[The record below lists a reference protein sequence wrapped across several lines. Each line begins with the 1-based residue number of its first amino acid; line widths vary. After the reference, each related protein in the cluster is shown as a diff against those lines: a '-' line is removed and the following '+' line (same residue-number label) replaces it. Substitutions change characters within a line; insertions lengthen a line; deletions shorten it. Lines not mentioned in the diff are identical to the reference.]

1 MKRKLHS
8 FGVLAALC
16 CCTLGYAISGNSPQ
30 RLFKQISSTVKEL
43 VGQSD
48 DKIRLT
54 LPESEVRRMLS
65 QVTPSRAMHKVPE
78 AGADSTEAAL
88 YQSFTDTLWMN
99 NHAPGQEN
107 VSLSPA
113 SEGVT
118 VNENGVVTITTQKG
132 VTNYFVTGAEN
143 QNFAWQARNARR
155 YYFTAKISS
164 DKDVVVQPALVYQ
177 TNGSLYAAN
186 SGRLTLNSDNN
197 HTAKFCLE
205 AEGIPENSNLVLG
218 FLTDEDTAET
228 TFEVSEITFIGKCKA
243 LRSEEWST
251 DNDLPG
257 LGLNSYSQNQY
268 VVKCNNTTSIGV
280 IYYNGVGHMTGIN
293 TTDTEFVMPE
303 NIMID
308 GEPVILNE
316 FGYNGK
322 FDWSGAPNLK
332 VLDLTSANKVS
343 VDYTD
348 SHITDIY
355 RNTTE
360 VFNDNSKN
368 KDSIY
373 LHVYYNYGAGKYN
386 GYKRVLVNGEK
397 PEYPILKNSDF
408 VVAGKSEGDY
418 FGITYKNGFIIS
430 EIYSQRD
437 TVELPQTIT
446 INGWGIATVTNCGRD
461 NETWSGTLCENA
473 PNLKSLIVPKDYT
486 TLNIYWNQS
495 PLTEL
500 HIHGNTPSTRWDVPS
515 DMDVYVAL
523 QSSYSNYCNT
533 SAWKNANL
541 IPDGWDFEWLTV
553 DVKRKGEFA
562 QTYIEMTNADW
573 KAGVN
578 VKVKGALNES
588 DLKNFQLLT
597 NLRKLDLSEAQFGK
611 IPQSFLRNN
620 KTLYEV
626 SLPKEVTEIGEYAF
640 QQCSKL
646 TKVTAPGVK
655 TLEAYAFDGDSRLE
669 EFDLSNVTVIEEYTF
684 RDCSRYAPTRLADKL
699 YFIGSYAFYNTAIQ
713 EVTIPEGIS
722 VLKSYSFGN
731 CKQLKKVVLPSKLK
745 NIGEGAFADCTMLPE
760 ISIPETVENI
770 GSYAFYSCTSLTEL
784 TIPSNVK
791 EVGYSFISKCSSLTS
806 IKCKAVMPPRATGS
820 FVSGIDRN
828 HCTLFVAPFTIDAFR
843 EADCWKEFYIMKP
856 LEEPVKNIYINRPM
870 AFDLQS
876 ADNAVLQGNPN
887 MTLDYTNV
895 DWNWYVGQLSASG
908 DGTLSAGVFNII
920 NRFDCRSNQG
930 NDYRPT
936 LVNNAENMR
945 ADSVVCTI
953 ELNSDYW
960 HFISFP
966 YDVKVSD
973 IHGLNHTD
981 YAIRQY
987 NSLRRATGEGEGNWE
1002 DVPADGTLEAGKGY
1016 IIKAANHYKESLN
1029 NTFAPKVVF
1038 PSRNTVTKN
1047 RLFSSDD
1054 AIVPLTEY
1062 PAEFAHNRSW
1072 NLMGNPY
1079 PCYYDMRC
1087 LKDEFTTP
1095 IVLWRGDSYQAYSP
1109 VDDYIILRP
1118 GEAFFVQRPIDV
1130 EQMKFGVEGRMH
1142 RAAALAAN
1150 GTPIYKAPATESKLG
1165 SNRSVFNFV
1174 VEGGGNDDRTRIVI
1188 NEEATMDYNTN
1199 TDASKFFAETCK
1211 GTEIFVSGDVCYDIC
1226 ERPLADGTAVI
1237 GLRTAQEGS
1246 YALSLN
1252 GRNIEGWTVVL
1263 TDTET
1268 GRSVVLNDAPY
1279 HFEAKAGNTPARFQ
1293 VSFKHNE
1300 TTGIEEAISADAH
1313 VSVYNTAGVKIYEG
1327 QLNGFKATTGV
1338 YVVVSAEKA
1347 VKMAVK

>member
-43 VGQSD
+43 VGQSN

-88 YQSFTDTLWMN
+88 YQSFTDTLWLN

-132 VTNYFVTGAEN
+132 LGYYLVTGAEK

-164 DKDVVVQPALVYQ
+164 DKDVVVHPALFYDSD
-177 TNGSLYAAN
+177 GSLYVASN
-186 SGRLTLNSDNN
+186 VPLTLDSKNN
-197 HTAKFCLE
+197 HTAEFCLE

-243 LRSEEWST
+243 LRSKVWNT

-257 LGLNSYSQNQY
+257 LGLSSYSQNQY

-280 IYYNGVGHMTGIN
+280 IYNNGVGHMTGIN
-293 TTDTEFVMPE
+293 TTDTKFVMPE

-316 FGYNGK
+316 FGYNGD

-332 VLDLTSANKVS
+332 ELDLTSANAVS
-343 VDYTD
+343 VDYSD

-355 RNTTE
+355 RNTTRYL
-360 VFNDNSKN
+360 NDYSSN

-373 LHVYYNYGAGKYN
+373 LHTYYGATYYD
-386 GYKRVLVNGEK
+386 YKRVLINGEK
-397 PEYPILKNSDF
+397 PEYPILKNSNY
-408 VVAGKSEGDY
+408 VVAGKNKGDY
-418 FGITYKNGFIIS
+418 FGITYDDSLFVS
-430 EIYSQRD
+430 EIYSQHD
-437 TVELPQTIT
+437 TVELPHEIPFNGRSVIITCAGHDNYYSQT
-446 INGWGIATVTNCGRD
+446 
-461 NETWSGTLCENA
+461 SFLCDNA
-473 PNLKSLIVPKDYT
+473 PKLKSLVIPENYLGLKINWQYDCP
-486 TLNIYWNQS
+486 IR
-495 PLTEL
+495 EL
-500 HIHGNTPSTRWDVPS
+500 HMCGNRPATYWEIPSFI
-515 DMDVYVAL
+515 DVYVAK
-523 QSSYSNYCNT
+523 QSSYVDYLNSYG
-533 SAWKNANL
+533 WENANI
-541 IPDGWDFEWLTV
+541 IPDGWEFEWMTI

-562 QTYIEMTNADW
+562 QTYIEKTNADW
-573 KAGVN
+573 KAGIN
-578 VKVKGALNES
+578 VKVTGALNET
-588 DLKNFQLLT
+588 DLKNCIQLT
-597 NLRKLDLSEAQFGK
+597 YLRKLDLSEAQFEK
-611 IPQSFLRNN
+611 VPQSFLKNHWTVN
-620 KTLYEV
+620 EII
-626 SLPKEVTEIGEYAF
+626 LPNQVTEIGEYAF
-640 QQCSKL
+640 SGCCRL

-655 TLEAYAFDGDSRLE
+655 VIKNYAFSSASKLM
-669 EFDLSNVTVIEEYTF
+669 EFDLSNVTSIGDGAF
-684 RDCSRYAPTRLADKL
+684 GDCSRYAPTRLADDL
-699 YFIGSYAFYNTAIQ
+699 ILIGNSAFSNTAIQ
-713 EVTIPEGIS
+713 EVTIPEGIT
-722 VLKSYSFGN
+722 VLNNTFSN

-745 NIGEGAFADCTMLPE
+745 NIGDGAFANCTMLPE

-770 GSYAFYSCTSLTEL
+770 GRDAFNSCTSLTEL

-791 EVGYSFISKCSSLTS
+791 EVGSSFISNCSSLTS

-843 EADCWKEFYIMKP
+843 EANGWKNFYIMKP

-876 ADNAVLQGNPN
+876 ADNAVLQDNPN
-887 MTLDYTNV
+887 MTLDYTYANGY
-895 DWNWYVGQLSASG
+895 WYIGQLSASG

-920 NRFDCRSNQG
+920 NRFDSRSNQG
-930 NDYRPT
+930 YDYRPT

-953 ELNSDYW
+953 ELNSNYW

-973 IHGLNHTD
+973 IQGLNHTD

-1002 DVPADGTLEAGKGY
+1002 DVPANGTLEAGKGY
-1016 IIKAANHYKESLN
+1016 IIKAANYNKDSLN
-1029 NTFAPKVVF
+1029 NTFAPRVVF

-1095 IVLWRGDSYQAYSP
+1095 IVLWRGSSYQAYSP

-1150 GTPIYKAPATESKLG
+1150 GTPIYKAPAAESKLG

-1252 GRNIEGWTVVL
+1252 GRNMEGWTVVL

-1279 HFEAKAGNTPARFQ
+1279 HFEAKAGNAPARFQ

-1327 QLNGFKATTGV
+1327 QLYGFKATTGV